1 VATTAYRDPVTGKF
15 KVPPEPETAAGAEL
29 EALVEPLAAAASEPV
44 ERAVE
49 APAGGVRVRLGTRF
63 RSAVVGVRTEDG
75 EVAVACGG
83 DEQAG
88 RGELQPGVAGE
99 EELP

>member
-1 VATTAYRDPVTGKF
+1 VRVM
-15 KVPPEPETAAGAEL
+15 AGNAPACAIRSL
-29 EALVEPLAAAASEPV
+29 SPKSRSPSCYWWEPV
-44 ERAVE
+44 ERAVP
-49 APAGGVRVRLGTRF
+49 APAGGVRVRLGNRF

>member
-1 VATTAYRDPVTGKF
+1 MTPVTAYRDPVTGEF
-15 KVPPEPETAAGAEL
+15 KVPPEPETAADAEL
-29 EALVEPLAAAASEPV
+29 EALFEPLAAAPEPV
-44 ERAVE
+44 ERAVP
-49 APAGGVRVRLGTRF
+49 APAGGVRVRLGNRF